1 MRNRGGR
8 TGLGLLVWLAV
19 PAVVLAHGFHAG
31 TSEITVKQDQLE
43 VLISLPAPDF
53 FHFFDIELSDN
64 SSVDEAGLR
73 ARLEELTRYVDSRFY
88 VVWKDHQCER
98 LDPYSFRLADKGHE
112 ALLAITARYGCV
124 SAPTE
129 LKVVNRLLFERS
141 GGMRHAVVV
150 TSGGKSQQEL
160 FNAATDSHLFMVYQ
174 ASPETQDF
182 PLGRVVFSAT
192 TLLVLTGLFFWL
204 KKRAA
209 DAALMNR

>member
-1 MRNRGGR
+1 MRNRVER
-8 TGLGLLVWLAV
+8 AGLGILVWLAV
-19 PAVVLAHGFHAG
+19 PTVVLAHGFHAG

-43 VLISLPAPDF
+43 VLVSLPAPDF
-53 FHFFDIELSDN
+53 FHFFDIALSDN
-64 SSVDEAGLR
+64 PSDAEAGLR
-73 ARLEELTRYVDSRFY
+73 ARFEELTRYVDSRFY

-98 LDPYSFRLADKGHE
+98 LDPYGIRLVDSGHE

-160 FNAATDSHLFMVYQ
+160 FNAATDSHLFMVHLVQ
-174 ASPETQDF
+174 PEAHGF
-182 PLGRVVFSAT
+182 PLWRVVFSAT
-192 TLLVLTGLFFWL
+192 ALLVLAGLFFWL

-209 DAALMNR
+209 DAALLNR